1 MTMEFDGGRN
11 LVSRLGAYPDP
22 GWYLGYDVAGAY
34 QRNIEVGIRYIFA
47 SSNKKSKLN
56 LLIRLRCFLHEDGVR
71 DCSYID
77 YFKASAPLTMSISS
91 FVIAACLVLL

>member
-34 QRNIEVGIRYIFA
+34 RRNIEVGIRYIFA

-56 LLIRLRCFLHEDGVR
+56 LLIRSVVFSTRMGYVTV
-71 DCSYID
+71 
-77 YFKASAPLTMSISS
+77 LTSTTSK
-91 FVIAACLVLL
+91 LPRR